1 MEKIEK
7 LVWGVIGVGDVCEKK
22 SAPALKKVANSTIKT
37 VMRRNEAKVADYAR
51 RHEIP
56 HYTTD
61 ANTIL
66 EDPEIN
72 AVYIATPPSSHADFA
87 IKAAAAGKITYVEKP
102 MAATYNECLEMVNAF
117 EKANLPLFIA
127 YYRRALPNFLKV
139 KALIDSGVI
148 GAVRTVNITLYHPL
162 KEADLQQDKENW
174 RVQPEVAGGGYFHDL
189 ASHQLDV
196 LDFILGAIKEAKG
209 ITTNQAGLYSA
220 DDLVTA
226 SWMHNSGVLGSG
238 SWCFTTAKSA
248 EQDLI
253 TIVGA
258 TGKISFATFANSK
271 VYVETDSTESSV
283 GPQMFDF
290 EMPEHIQQPLIQTM
304 VDELLG
310 KGKCDST
317 GVSAARTNQ
326 VLDWISEK

>member
-7 LVWGVIGVGDVCEKK
+7 LIWGIIGVGDVCEKK

-37 VMRRNEAKVADYAR
+37 VMRRNEAKVADYAK
-51 RHEIP
+51 RHQIP

-61 ANTIL
+61 ASAIL

-72 AVYIATPPSSHADFA
+72 AIYIATPPSSHADFA
-87 IKAAAAGKITYVEKP
+87 IKAAEVGKITYVEKP
-102 MAATYNECLEMVNAF
+102 MAATYDECIQMVNAF
-117 EKANLPLFIA
+117 EKANLPLYIA

-139 KALIDSGVI
+139 KDLLDSGII

-162 KEADLQQDKENW
+162 KEADLQQDKDNW

-196 LDFILGAIKEAKG
+196 LDFILGPITTAKG
-209 ITTNQAGLYSA
+209 IATNQAGLYSA

-226 SWMHNSGVLGSG
+226 SWMHETGVLGSG

-258 TGKISFATFANSK
+258 KGKISFATFANSK
-271 VYVETDSTESSV
+271 VYLDVDSTELSAKS
-283 GPQMFDF
+283 QMFDF
-290 EMPEHIQQPLIQTM
+290 DMPEHIQQPLIQTM
-304 VDELLG
+304 VDEVFG
-310 KGKCDST
+310 RGKCDST

-326 VLDWISEK
+326 VLDWICEK